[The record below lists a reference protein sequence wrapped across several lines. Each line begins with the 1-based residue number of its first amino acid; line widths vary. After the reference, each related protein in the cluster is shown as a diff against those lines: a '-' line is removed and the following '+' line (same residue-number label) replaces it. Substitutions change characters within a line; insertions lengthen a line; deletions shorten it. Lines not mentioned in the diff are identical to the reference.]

1 MEAARRPRGRPPSR
15 SWAFFTTVTEPQKQP
30 SATCRHCQQLVH
42 HHKKWGQARTHLMK
56 CAQFLQ
62 FMESLPP
69 MDVPEWYLAEVTRR
83 QQHLVLNRGAN
94 IPIFQGPIPTQT
106 PTQTFKSIQP
116 AVMQMPMM
124 PNTGN
129 NGVKSME
136 KLNFKKIEEHVAMH
150 LFTTMSPDN
159 FVDEKLEFPFLAQA
173 FQVCGGD
180 FALPD
185 KEKLMTEVLDRCYDS
200 VRTRVDGF
208 FKSGLVPASLS
219 YEKAPANSE
228 GGLVM
233 NYMASL
239 ASSEKFPMYL
249 ESVEVP
255 SDEVAHVDWAARDVA
270 RVVEKLSCP
279 VAGCVMP
286 CSSPESR
293 QVRQLLETQFPAMYF
308 HGCMRDA
315 LLTIVRQLFVQPEG
329 GEATPFCRDL
339 QQFALQCKDLV
350 YFVPDSEPLTYFPET
365 AANTE
370 NTAHVTVRR
379 RLTVEDAFS
388 AVLQAEAFLDVEGL
402 ENKFFS
408 SGDSITILHK
418 QLLEFVRSPKFSE
431 KLRKYLD
438 VVRPLHELL
447 SAFQGSSNS
456 SPLPLSEVYSSFS
469 KLSTE
474 FTSSALLLPEE
485 KSVLRTLVGHQ
496 QEAVL
501 GTAHELA
508 YLLDPVLLGEDFSV
522 DKKSQVEQ
530 LLLSSVGVNGAPL
543 SETNKEVLYTQYK
556 DYQKTALHQKT
567 AKVDSVEFRKL
578 KERKKSPL
586 QFWFCDGAK
595 WSALQAIACRVFVMP
610 ACAVS
615 STHATGVLP
624 HQLRAQLGPS
634 KSDKLA
640 HVRVN
645 TRQLQLAEVA
655 VSSLVS
661 VVPNPLNDSNSND
674 ITASMVV

>member
-1 MEAARRPRGRPPSR
+1 MSRATECPSSSR
-15 SWAFFTTVTEPQKQP
+15 EG
-30 SATCRHCQQLVH
+30 H
-42 HHKKWGQARTHLMK
+42 GGG
-56 CAQFLQ
+56 
-62 FMESLPP
+62 
-69 MDVPEWYLAEVTRR
+69 VPERCRR
-83 QQHLVLNRGAN
+83 G
-94 IPIFQGPIPTQT
+94 
-106 PTQTFKSIQP
+106 
-116 AVMQMPMM
+116 
-124 PNTGN
+124 
-129 NGVKSME
+129 
-136 KLNFKKIEEHVAMH
+136 
-150 LFTTMSPDN
+150 
-159 FVDEKLEFPFLAQA
+159 
-173 FQVCGGD
+173 
-180 FALPD
+180 
-185 KEKLMTEVLDRCYDS
+185 
-200 VRTRVDGF
+200 
-208 FKSGLVPASLS
+208 
-219 YEKAPANSE
+219 
-228 GGLVM
+228 
-233 NYMASL
+233 
-239 ASSEKFPMYL
+239 
-249 ESVEVP
+249 
-255 SDEVAHVDWAARDVA
+255 
-270 RVVEKLSCP
+270 
-279 VAGCVMP
+279 
-286 CSSPESR
+286 
-293 QVRQLLETQFPAMYF
+293 
-308 HGCMRDA
+308 
-315 LLTIVRQLFVQPEG
+315 
-329 GEATPFCRDL
+329 
-339 QQFALQCKDLV
+339 
-350 YFVPDSEPLTYFPET
+350 
-365 AANTE
+365 
-370 NTAHVTVRR
+370 
-379 RLTVEDAFS
+379 EDAFS
-388 AVLQAEAFLDVEGL
+388 AVLQAKAFLDVEGL

-431 KLRKYLD
+431 KL
-438 VVRPLHELL
+438 
-447 SAFQGSSNS
+447 Q
-456 SPLPLSEVYSSFS
+456 VYSSFS